1 MIINQIKEAIGNTP
15 LLRFTSSQLPI
26 PNGTEIFAKLEFL
39 NPGGS
44 IKDRLG
50 QYLVSSA
57 VQSWWHFN
65 RAHRRKYRHRTSAS
79 GPSLWHSND
88 FCGARKIQF
97 RKASVNAGTRGNPCT
112 HTYQNGH
119 DRSNKKGKGTRTRN
133 TK

>member
-26 PNGTEIFAKLEFL
+26 PNETEIFAKLEFL

-57 VQSWWHFN
+57 IQTGKLKAGGTLIEPTAGN
-65 RAHRRKYRHRTSAS
+65 TGIGLALAAQAL
-79 GPSLWHSND
+79 SLIH
-88 FCGARKIQF
+88 I
-97 RKASVNAGTRGNPCT
+97 
-112 HTYQNGH
+112 
-119 DRSNKKGKGTRTRN
+119 
-133 TK
+133 